1 MSWSN
6 ASEFKETAESFDTVA
21 IYNIGLHESL
31 KEEWDNRI
39 DKTAVKLTFDQNHMC
54 KSMNIDLP
62 FLPFSTKE
70 ENIAFAECALRN
82 DFPMDDPEAAAIE
95 WCKLVDGV
103 NIFPKL
109 PVHIRI
115 HKESFQR
122 NQRVKD
128 CVEMAR
134 SGRPKLTELNNA
146 LRPVVA
152 ANSEPAKYPE
162 AMPIIN
168 QNAIHNLPY
177 VVAGGTAVGTLP
189 IPINKQLVG
198 IGERGKDRKQRAPR
212 RCRRCLKN
220 NGDYALECIGRGGQE
235 K

>member
-1 MSWSN
+1 M
-6 ASEFKETAESFDTVA
+6 
-21 IYNIGLHESL
+21 IL
-31 KEEWDNRI
+31 K
-39 DKTAVKLTFDQNHMC
+39 Q
-54 KSMNIDLP
+54 
-62 FLPFSTKE
+62 
-70 ENIAFAECALRN
+70 
-82 DFPMDDPEAAAIE
+82 AAIE

-134 SGRPKLTELNNA
+134 SGREKLNELNNA
-146 LRPVVA
+146 LRPVVT
-152 ANSEPAKYPE
+152 ANLETADYPE

-168 QNAIHNLPY
+168 QNAMHNLPY
-177 VVAGGTAVGTLP
+177 VVTGGTVVGTLP
-189 IPINKQLVG
+189 IPINKRSV
-198 IGERGKDRKQRAPR
+198 GERGKDIKRRAPR

-220 NGDYALECIGRGGQE
+220 NGDYALECVGRGGQE
-235 K
+235 KCLYFDPSDDED